1 MKFGMSKRSLLF
13 IFGSLYL
20 IPLIFFIHI
29 SKWDFNNMLVTF
41 DSDGP
46 QPIFESIFGFAFLS
60 FIIASLIFGIVMLGL
75 IFSGKKI

>member
-1 MKFGMSKRSLLF
+1 
-13 IFGSLYL
+13 
-20 IPLIFFIHI
+20 
-29 SKWDFNNMLVTF
+29 MLVTF